1 MALLPMLIQFL
12 LPVALDAA
20 KAKIAAGTVQ
30 PVLPDAHMIALQDA
44 TTGMFKSKTIW
55 VAFIIGVAG
64 FLEQNQGLLSQYIGA
79 DKMGLV
85 MIIVGG
91 VMAFLRTI
99 TGSTLSEKVN
109 PPVPEPFTLNSDKL

>member
-1 MALLPMLIQFL
+1 MSILPMLIQML

-30 PVLPDAHMIALQDA
+30 PDPHMIALQDA
-44 TTGMFKSKTIW
+44 MAGTVRSKTMW
-55 VAFIIGVAG
+55 VALIVAIAG

-79 DKMGLV
+79 DKLGLLMTFVGLV
-85 MIIVGG
+85 M
-91 VMAFLRTI
+91 AFMRTI

-109 PPVPEPFTLNSDKL
+109 PPETVVTTLNTPKI